1 MAYIGKAPANSALTA
16 DDITDGI
23 IGADKLATNSVTT
36 VKVSDANIT
45 SGKLASGLIPTN
57 TPAFEAYLGSDQTVS
72 SGTATKLAANT
83 EVFDSDGKYD
93 NSAYRFTPTVAG
105 KYYIY
110 GSIILNQDQNYLG
123 YGDIRIYKNGSVYK
137 FESFENVLGNAN
149 SYMHFLSLSICAV
162 IDLDGDDY
170 VELFGLAA
178 NFGGGSTQ
186 RFTDGT
192 KSSYFGGYKLN
203 I

>member
-1 MAYIGKAPANSALTA
+1 MSYIGKAPANSALTA

-36 VKVSDANIT
+36 VKVSNANIT
-45 SGKLASGLIPTN
+45 SGKLASGVIPTN
-57 TPAFEAYLGSDQTVS
+57 TPAFEAYLGSNQSVS
-72 SGTATKLAANT
+72 SATVTKLSANT
-83 EVFDSDGKYD
+83 EVFDSDSKYD

-110 GSIILNQDQNYLG
+110 GSVTLDQAQNFLG
-123 YGDIRIYKNGSVYK
+123 FGDVRIYLNGSAYRH
-137 FESFENVLGNAN
+137 SNMENILGNNN
-149 SYMHFLSLSICAV
+149 SNMHFLNLSVSAIM
-162 IDLDGDDY
+162 DLDDNDY
-170 VELFGLAA
+170 VELFATLGA
-178 NFGGGSTQ
+178 FGGGSSQQFAAT
-186 RFTDGT
+186 T

>member
-1 MAYIGKAPANSALTA
+1 MSKILVDTIDTRSGTSTMTIGSSNTSTIALKAGATLT
-16 DDITDGI
+16 
-23 IGADKLATNSVTT
+23 NFP
-36 VKVSDANIT
+36 N
-45 SGKLASGLIPTN
+45 N

-72 SGTATKLAANT
+72 SATATKLAANT

-137 FESFENVLGNAN
+137 FESFENVLGTAD

>member
-1 MAYIGKAPANSALTA
+1 VVSQLKVNEIIKQSGSSITIGETGDAINIAGSAYVAAA
-16 DDITDGI
+16 
-23 IGADKLATNSVTT
+23 
-36 VKVSDANIT
+36 
-45 SGKLASGLIPTN
+45 N

-72 SGTATKLAANT
+72 SATSTKLAANT